1 MLICGEEGK
10 FNFEHVECDMAE
22 STVKQ
27 TSGRK
32 LDLVGESSGKC
43 WRCTCVI
50 IYSGMTFTNIA
61 SV

>member
-43 WRCTCVI
+43 WR
-50 IYSGMTFTNIA
+50 
-61 SV
+61 